1 MTENLQILA
10 GGISLGCVFALLALG
25 FVIVSKA
32 TGVFNLA
39 QGGFVVWGAYS
50 TYFLHQQVGL
60 PFYVA
65 AVLSILFVA
74 LVAAVME
81 AVAVHKVASK
91 NLYTPILVTFGL
103 LMMMPPVVSA
113 FWGTGQ
119 LTIGDPWGLKVI
131 RIGEV
136 AITERNV
143 AVIVVTL
150 IVVAV
155 FGLFFRYTR
164 LGLAMQATALDP
176 EAALAQGV
184 SDKLVHRL
192 SWAIA
197 GALGAF
203 GGIMLATAGG
213 VGLGPGLE
221 EYALLALPVIILGG
235 IESPL
240 GAVVGGL
247 IVGIIQQFAVVYAA
261 EDFGVGF
268 EEVVPYLLMIAVML
282 VRPQGLFGTRKVR
295 RI

>member
-1 MTENLQILA
+1 MTANLQILA

-25 FVIVSKA
+25 FVIVSKS

-39 QGGFVVWGAYS
+39 QGGFVVLGAYL
-50 TYFLHQQVGL
+50 TYALRQQAGL

-65 AVLSILFVA
+65 ALLAIVA
-74 LVAAVME
+74 VAIFAAVLE
-81 AVAVHKVASK
+81 AVAVHKVANK

-103 LMMMPPVVSA
+103 LIMIPPIASA
-113 FWGTGQ
+113 FWGTIQ
-119 LTIGDPWGLKVI
+119 LTLGDPWGLDVI
-131 RIGEV
+131 YIGEV
-136 AITERNV
+136 SITVRNV
-143 AVIVVTL
+143 AVMLVTL
-150 IVVAV
+150 VVV
-155 FGLFFRYTR
+155 GLFGLFFRYTR

-184 SDKLVHRL
+184 SDRLVHRL

-203 GGIMLATAGG
+203 GGIMLATAAG

-240 GAVVGGL
+240 GAVIGGL
-247 IVGIIQQFAVVYAA
+247 IVGIIQQFAVVYAG
-261 EDFGVGF
+261 ERFGAGF
-268 EEVVPYLLMIAVML
+268 EEVVPYLLMIAIML

>member
-1 MTENLQILA
+1 MTANLQILA

-25 FVIVSKA
+25 FVIVTKS

-39 QGGFVVWGAYS
+39 QGGFVVLGAYL
-50 TYFLHQQVGL
+50 TYALHQQAGL

-65 AVLSILFVA
+65 ALLAIVAMAVFGAVL
-74 LVAAVME
+74 E
-81 AVAVHKVASK
+81 AVAVHKVANK

-103 LMMMPPVVSA
+103 LMMMPPIASA
-113 FWGTGQ
+113 FWGTSQ
-119 LTIGDPWGLKVI
+119 LTLGDPWGLDVI
-131 RIGEV
+131 YIGEV
-136 AITERNV
+136 SITVRNV
-143 AVIVVTL
+143 AVILVTL
-150 IVVAV
+150 VVV
-155 FGLFFRYTR
+155 GLFGLFFRYTR

-184 SDKLVHRL
+184 SDRLVHRL

-213 VGLGPGLE
+213 AGLGPGLE

-247 IVGIIQQFAVVYAA
+247 IVGVIQQFAVVYAG
-261 EDFGVGF
+261 ERFGAGF
-268 EEVVPYLLMIAVML
+268 EEVVPYLLMIAIML
-282 VRPQGLFGTRKVR
+282 VRPEGLFGTRKVR